1 MFLTKV
7 EIADQRL
14 LTSFYA
20 LHGFV
25 YNLFPQGV
33 KKINRADAAAA
44 AILYR
49 LEKGSAPYV
58 LIQSRIAPLWGEV
71 KAFDPALRPGRQ
83 YWFRLRANV
92 TRRDERKRR
101 VAIHPIE
108 EQMEWLENRTQG
120 GGFSCAQVN
129 IIERPGVT
137 YAEKDPTL
145 ADIAINPVT
154 FEGVLRV
161 DNPDLFG
168 QTLTCGLGSAKGF
181 GCGLFSLAAL

>member
-7 EIADQRL
+7 EIADRRL

-20 LHGFV
+20 MHGFV
-25 YNLFPQGV
+25 YNLFPHG
-33 KKINRADAAAA
+33 KKINRADPASA

-49 LEKGSAPYV
+49 LEKGPAPYV
-58 LIQSRIAPLWGEV
+58 LIQSRMAPMWGEV
-71 KAFDPALRPGRQ
+71 KEFDPGLRQGNR

-92 TRRDERKRR
+92 TRKDERKRR

-145 ADIAINPVT
+145 ADIAINPVV
-154 FEGVLRV
+154 FEGLLRV

-168 QTLTCGLGSAKGF
+168 QTLTCGIGSAKGF
-181 GCGLFSLAAL
+181 GCGLFSLARL